1 MSTWQAAA
9 ASSPVLERLKKQGY
23 EVIFALD
30 QIDEIALQNVGKF
43 DDVDVVDAS
52 KENADLGEV
61 SEEEKSANEEAKK
74 EFEDTCKY
82 IKEKLGTKV
91 GTNNNMHRNHNHRR
105 KSQRRRRQQQQ

>member
-1 MSTWQAAA
+1 M
-9 ASSPVLERLKKQGY
+9 LERLKKQGY

-61 SEEEKSANEEAKK
+61 WTYLNLLHPAYSTSTRSGLTSSLCTQPTLPRYMH
-74 EFEDTCKY
+74 TCGCGGLPY
-82 IKEKLGTKV
+82 
-91 GTNNNMHRNHNHRR
+91 
-105 KSQRRRRQQQQ
+105 

>member
-1 MSTWQAAA
+1 M
-9 ASSPVLERLKKQGY
+9 LERLKKQGY

-61 SEEEKSANEEAKK
+61 RTYLNLLHPAYSTSTSPGLTSSHCTQPTPPRYMH
-74 EFEDTCKY
+74 TCVCGGLPY
-82 IKEKLGTKV
+82 
-91 GTNNNMHRNHNHRR
+91 
-105 KSQRRRRQQQQ
+105 